1 MKTSRI
7 TRAFSQALFP
17 AIMTVV
23 SLVLFIAIYGLELLT
38 AIEPQYLKN
47 LIFVLPAVCFAIVT
61 YLTQKRW
68 LKELPSLIITSVL
81 IGVLSCVMFIA
92 FIISA
97 FDAATTTTTD
107 VKRYERAL
115 QLSSFSEDVLESY
128 FPEKVPEN
136 AEEVYFYYRPA
147 FLQGGEDLALKFK
160 TTPEALEGYAQKFS
174 EMAEWVGKEGDP
186 KADEHGVFGGT
197 VDFFDRSYNW
207 HYNATVYVLSSR
219 SYKPDDWNHG
229 ERYLVAIK
237 EKNCEVLFLASR
249 W

>member
-7 TRAFSQALFP
+7 TRAFSEALFP

-38 AIEPQYLKN
+38 AIQPQYLKS
-47 LIFVLPAVCFAIVT
+47 LIFVIPAVCFAIVT
-61 YLTQKRW
+61 YLTQRRW

-92 FIISA
+92 FIISV

-107 VKRYERAL
+107 VKRYGRAL
-115 QLSSFSEDVLESY
+115 QLSSFSGSILESC
-128 FPEKVPEN
+128 FPEKVPAD
-136 AEEVYFYYRPA
+136 AEDVYFYYRPA

-160 TTPEALEGYAQKFS
+160 TTPEALDAYAQKFS
-174 EMAEWVGKEGDP
+174 EMAEWIGKEGDP
-186 KADEHGVFGGT
+186 KADENGVFGGT

-219 SYKPDDWNHG
+219 SYKPGDWNHG

-237 EKNCEVLFLASR
+237 DKNCEILFLASR